1 MHLVLDNEVLKSVWD
16 STGENWFSRVDC
28 NVHSAR
34 DLECRDGKS
43 LLEAGFIPF
52 LSISNEEAIRAYV
65 KSLDNA
71 KVSSVLDKLEGNEF
85 VETFWKYFN
94 AYTDISSGYDDFE
107 RKYVVSRV
115 TQWCDENSI
124 EYEIKE

>member
-34 DLECRDGKS
+34 ELECRDGKS

-52 LSISNEEAIRAYV
+52 LSISNEEARSFQP
-65 KSLDNA
+65 KENKPLSLVMENCNFGRHLTVNHNII
-71 KVSSVLDKLEGNEF
+71 VSTV
-85 VETFWKYFN
+85 
-94 AYTDISSGYDDFE
+94 
-107 RKYVVSRV
+107 
-115 TQWCDENSI
+115 
-124 EYEIKE
+124 